1 MYEGLVPYSYFR
13 ILIVA
18 ESYSS
23 RKGLIGYPL
32 HAPMGMGMW
41 GGLLWMGEDL

>member
-18 ESYSS
+18 ESKM
-23 RKGLIGYPL
+23 RIEEKIGWFKCWKT
-32 HAPMGMGMW
+32 MVGI
-41 GGLLWMGEDL
+41 